1 MTLMVLQKSFR
12 RPAKSLK
19 FLTEVLL
26 KNNAGFRLSTKSGL
40 NSYFACKMVVL
51 KLSYYYDSCKMIVLK
66 LSYYYNACKMVVL
79 KVSHCY
85 NACKMVVLK
94 LSYCYNACK
103 MVNGE
108 LLYSAGKRQASAEW
122 LKKSRF
128 KLMKRLFLYSTIQY

>member
-1 MTLMVLQKSFR
+1 MVLQKSFR

-26 KNNAGFRLSTKSGL
+26 KNNAGFKLSTKSGL

-51 KLSYYYDSCKMIVLK
+51 KLSY
-66 LSYYYNACKMVVL
+66 
-79 KVSHCY
+79 CY
-85 NACKMVVLK
+85 NAYKMVVLK
-94 LSYCYNACK
+94 LSYYYDSCK

>member
-26 KNNAGFRLSTKSGL
+26 KNNAGFKLSTKSGL
-40 NSYFACKMVVL
+40 NSYF
-51 KLSYYYDSCKMIVLK
+51 
-66 LSYYYNACKMVVL
+66 
-79 KVSHCY
+79 
-85 NACKMVVLK
+85 ACKMVVLK